1 MTKEAK
7 PKRSKKF
14 IFPLIMGIVVVV
26 GGIFGFNKWNYAQH
40 HESTDDA
47 QLTGNINP
55 ISPRV
60 SGFVKELRV
69 DDYQKV
75 KKGDTMVILDDRDL
89 KIKVEQAQAAL
100 DNAKAGLD
108 VSQANVGASQ
118 SGFATATDA
127 IQSAQVKLDQAQTDF
142 DRTSAL
148 YNDKAVTKREYD
160 NAKTTLDAAKTDLE
174 SQKSRYETVQ
184 KQYEAS
190 NSSTKVS
197 ASTIAQRQADLDY
210 AKLQLSYAYILAPVS
225 GTVSQKN
232 VQPGQ
237 LVQIGQPL
245 FSVVD
250 SSIWVLAN
258 FKETQVG
265 DIRIGQDVEVDVDAF
280 SGKPL
285 DGKVVDFSAATGAK
299 FALLPPDNATGNY
312 VKIVQRVPV
321 KIIIAGGDKDV
332 IKALRPGMSVSVSVK
347 TR

>member
-1 MTKEAK
+1 M
-7 PKRSKKF
+7 
-14 IFPLIMGIVVVV
+14 IFPIIMIVVVVV

-60 SGFVKELRV
+60 SGFVKDLRV
-69 DDYQKV
+69 DDYQHV

-89 KIKVEQAQAAL
+89 KIKVDQAQAAL
-100 DNAKAGLD
+100 DDAKAALG
-108 VSQANVGASQ
+108 VSEANVSATQ
-118 SGFATATDA
+118 SGFATASDA
-127 IQSAQVKLDQAQTDF
+127 IKAAQVRLDQAQTDF

-148 YNDKAVTKREYD
+148 YNDKATTKQDYD
-160 NAKTTLDAAKTDLE
+160 NAKTALDAAKTDLAT
-174 SQKSRYETVQ
+174 QKTRYTTVQ
-184 KQYEAS
+184 KQYDAS

-197 ASTIAQRQADLDY
+197 MSTIAQRQADLDY

-245 FSVVD
+245 FSIVD
-250 SSIWVLAN
+250 SSIWIVAN
-258 FKETQVG
+258 FKETQVE
-265 DIRIGQDVEVDVDAF
+265 DIRIGQNVEVDVDAF
-280 SGKPL
+280 SDKPL
-285 DGKVVDFSAATGAK
+285 QGKVVDFSAATGAK
-299 FALLPPDNATGNY
+299 FALLPPDNATGNF

-321 KIIIAGGDKDV
+321 KIIVTGGDPSV
-332 IKALRPGMSVSVSVK
+332 IKSLRPGMSVSVSVTTK
-347 TR
+347 